1 VTRRGLVGAA
11 MMRRAPLVVTAALL
25 AVACGPGAIVRHGA
39 IDTGV
44 LSSIGRTLEQV
55 RGLRF
60 TAEVPGRLLDDAE
73 VVALL
78 DRELSREFAP
88 GDMERLTA
96 VYQRLGLMPSD
107 TGLQSAFKAL
117 YADQLAALYDPRTKT
132 LALTRNGLGQQ
143 PMSVRLLGF
152 FTGRDLLGEVLVAHE
167 LTHALQDQHYG
178 MPTTMPPITDAQGD
192 RVIARRALIEGDA
205 SLASVAYLRPGPLDA
220 ATVERFVEQVAAIP
234 EELRAR
240 HPNVPE
246 VIRASMAFQYNAGSG
261 FAAAAYL
268 RGGWPAVDAAHRDP
282 PASSEQVLHPEKY
295 FDARDRPI
303 EVALGG
309 TEELERRGWTR
320 VFEDTFGELDVR
332 VLAGR
337 AFDPVRAGAVAAG
350 WGGDRVRA
358 LARGDELVIVWLSV
372 WDSEADAVEFAD
384 ALPALL
390 PDALVERRDSRV
402 LVLLGRETA
411 GLAARVWSRSRLSPR
426 A

>member
-1 VTRRGLVGAA
+1 VTRR
-11 MMRRAPLVVTAALL
+11 RLVVAAVLL
-25 AVACGPGAIVRHGA
+25 AVACGPGALVRRGT
-39 IDTGV
+39 INTEV
-44 LSSIGRTLEQV
+44 LSSVARTLERV

-73 VVALL
+73 VATLL
-78 DRELSREFAP
+78 ESELARELPP
-88 GDMERLTA
+88 GDLAHLTA
-96 VYQRLGLMPSD
+96 IYRRLGFLAPEAA
-107 TGLQSAFKAL
+107 LEPAFQEL
-117 YADQLAALYDPRTKT
+117 YTDQLAALYDPRTKT
-132 LALTRNGLGQQ
+132 LALTRNGLRQQ
-143 PMSVRLLGF
+143 PTSVRLLGF
-152 FTGRDLLGEVLVAHE
+152 FTGRDFLGEVLVAHE

-178 MPTTMPPITDAQGD
+178 LPTTTPPLADGQGD
-192 RVIARRALIEGDA
+192 RTIARRALLEGDA
-205 SLASVAYLRPGPLDA
+205 SLASVAYLRPEPLDA
-220 ATVERFVEQVAAIP
+220 PTVQRFVEQVAVIP

-246 VIRASMAFQYNAGSG
+246 VIRTSLAFQYNAGSG

-295 FDARDRPI
+295 FDVRDRPI

-337 AFDPVRAGAVAAG
+337 VFDPLRAGAIAAG
-350 WGGDRVRA
+350 WGGDRVRG
-358 LARGDELVIVWLSV
+358 LARGDELVLVWLSA
-372 WDSEADAVEFAD
+372 WDSEADAIEFTE
-384 ALPALL
+384 ALPSLL
-390 PDALVERRDSRV
+390 PDATVERRGTRV
-402 LVLLGRETA
+402 LMLLGPDTA
-411 GLAARVWSRSRLSPR
+411 GLATRVWARSRVSPP